1 MTNRTTLQIP
11 LTPLAGDRFQPT
23 GFPDL
28 GAAQFQ
34 RPGKTI
40 GEWVAALHVE
50 SPQSMANRMESTTWD
65 LAEQEQVAALKGI
78 PFVDV
83 RNPNGEFLTS
93 SRLEAHRVASAYI
106 MEGII
111 NGGDQTGFDWLPGQL
126 GLAKGKAIDHRKLA
140 AAVFELDPLS
150 LIHGVFFAR
159 KGGGWAWQPKIA
171 RAVTSFIDAD
181 DVRAAFSG
189 GVKTDSVDPTGGA
202 TDTGY
207 GMVPHQRT
215 EFTARSITAYATIDH
230 SQLRSYGL
238 GDARTELLEALIE
251 FELSEVFHGEG
262 LRLRTACDL
271 RPLTGSELD
280 ARGLTS
286 GIDQI
291 PTPDAARSRVRSAID
306 ACKGQLGDVTVVT
319 WVGRGGK
326 AAKSTE

>member
-1 MTNRTTLQIP
+1 MNRTTLQIP

-34 RPGKTI
+34 RPGAKA

-50 SPQSMANRMESTTWD
+50 SPQSMANRLEISTWD
-65 LAEQEQVAALKGI
+65 SGANQQVAALDGI

-83 RNPNGEFLTS
+83 RDPNGEFLTS

-106 MEGII
+106 MEGTV
-111 NGGDQTGFDWLPGQL
+111 NSVGRTGFDWLPGKL
-126 GLAKGKAIDHRKLA
+126 GLAKGKAIDHHKLA
-140 AAVFELDPLS
+140 AAVFDLDPLS

-215 EFTARSITAYATIDH
+215 EFTARTITAYVTIDH

-238 GDARTELLEALIE
+238 GEARTELLESIID
-251 FELSEVFHGEG
+251 FELSALFHGDG

-271 RPLTGSELD
+271 RPLTADELD
-280 ARGLTS
+280 ARDLTS
-286 GIDQI
+286 GINLI
-291 PTPDAARSRVRSAID
+291 STPEAAIARVRSAID
-306 ACKGQLGDVTVVT
+306 ACQGQLGDVTVVA
-319 WVGRGGK
+319 WSGRSAK
-326 AAKSTE
+326 AAKSAD